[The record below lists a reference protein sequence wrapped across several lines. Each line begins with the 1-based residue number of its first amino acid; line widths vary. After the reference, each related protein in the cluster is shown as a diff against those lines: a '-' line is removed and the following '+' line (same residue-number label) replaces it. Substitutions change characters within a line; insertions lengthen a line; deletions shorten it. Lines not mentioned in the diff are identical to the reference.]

1 MQFNQQLTNR
11 LLIGTQ
17 SNTRRRLFKDAGLN
31 FKYLSPNIDE
41 KKILS
46 KMQIS
51 QSKEALFLAKAKAL
65 SLSKLNRNKK
75 IICFDTTVHIKN
87 KTIFKSSTKKECM
100 GVLLSLNGK
109 THTLYTAC
117 VIMENEKILWSIIEK
132 ASVTFNNNS
141 KIALIKYVNKNFN
154 KIVNSVGCYNIEAE
168 GKALIKKIKGSY
180 YAILGVPLISLFRKL
195 KK

>member
-1 MQFNQQLTNR
+1 MQFNQQFTNR

-31 FKYLSPNIDE
+31 FKYLSPNIEE

-168 GKALIKKIKGSY
+168 GKALIKKIEGSY
-180 YAILGVPLISLFRKL
+180 YTILGVPLISLFRKL